1 MLLLQLVRG
10 IEQMKYLRVKPM
22 SSRVL
27 EGPEQSKH
35 RFQVKMNKCDLPD
48 LVPGISEPFNLW
60 ELKQMNVQ
68 KVFI

>member
-1 MLLLQLVRG
+1 MGYELGPAVLLLQLVRG

-35 RFQVKMNKCDLPD
+35 RFQELGSKNPSYL
-48 LVPGISEPFNLW
+48 SEFS
-60 ELKQMNVQ
+60 MG
-68 KVFI
+68 